1 MLTGMTTSGTPLSP
15 PRLLLVAHGTRSAA
29 GRRELSKLLLE
40 ARKRLTGG
48 PGPEVDCRMAWVDI
62 QTPTPD
68 RVLSDGVP
76 TVVVPVFL
84 ARGYH
89 VVEDV
94 GTACRQAPGP
104 VALAEHLGAEPEV
117 VRALVQRL
125 AESGGTGAFGAD
137 AVILA
142 AAGSSDP
149 ASGKETEALART
161 LTGVLGVPVTAAFA
175 TAATPTVAEAV
186 TTARD
191 SGYNRIAVLTHLL
204 APGFFA
210 DRIAAAGADI
220 ITPPLGAHPEIVDL
234 LERRYRENNS
244 MNADT

>member
-1 MLTGMTTSGTPLSP
+1 MLSDMTPNPPVSRP
-15 PRLLLVAHGTRSAA
+15 PRLLLVAHGTRSAS

-40 ARKRLTGG
+40 TRKRLTGG
-48 PGPEVDCRMAWVDI
+48 DGPDVDCRMAWVDI

-94 GTACRQAPGP
+94 VGACRRAPGP
-104 VALAEHLGAEPEV
+104 VSLAEHLGAEPEV

-137 AVILA
+137 AVVLG

-149 ASGKETEALART
+149 ASVGETEALART

-175 TAATPTVAEAV
+175 TAAAPTVADAVAEARN
-186 TTARD
+186 AGHR
-191 SGYNRIAVLTHLL
+191 RIAVLTHLL

-220 ITPPLGAHPEIVDL
+220 ITSPLGAHAEIIDL
-234 LERRYRENNS
+234 LVRRYRDHSS
-244 MNADT
+244 MNAD